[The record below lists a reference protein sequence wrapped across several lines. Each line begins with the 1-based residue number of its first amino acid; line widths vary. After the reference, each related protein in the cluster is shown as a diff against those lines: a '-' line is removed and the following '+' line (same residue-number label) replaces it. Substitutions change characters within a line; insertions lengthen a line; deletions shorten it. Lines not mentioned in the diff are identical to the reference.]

1 MDYDRE
7 WLRNYFTYD
16 WPGTRT
22 AGLDGYYWTG
32 FKLIE
37 EIKENETVLDVGCG
51 INPFSRHLDHL
62 VGIDITDIGADI
74 PNTAIEEWDSVGK
87 RLFDVAFCLGSINFG
102 DAEIIDKQID
112 AITKCLVPNSRIYWR
127 VNPSNRDHE
136 NPKVNEIPFFHWSLD
151 WMMHFAKKY
160 KYDITEWMP
169 DRNRWYCKWERLD
182 GLKNTI

>member
-16 WPGTRT
+16 CFGTRT

-127 VNPSNRDHE
+127 VTQVIVTTR
-136 NPKVNEIPFFHWSLD
+136 IQ
-151 WMMHFAKKY
+151 
-160 KYDITEWMP
+160 
-169 DRNRWYCKWERLD
+169 R
-182 GLKNTI
+182 

>member
-1 MDYDRE
+1 M
-7 WLRNYFTYD
+7 
-16 WPGTRT
+16 
-22 AGLDGYYWTG
+22 
-32 FKLIE
+32 
-37 EIKENETVLDVGCG
+37 GCG

-102 DAEIIDKQID
+102 DEEIIDRQID